1 MGGEQD
7 MRKMG
12 GLKRWMPITYWTF
25 VIGSL
30 AIAGIPPLAGF
41 FSKDEILA
49 AAAIDGQWL
58 LYLVGLATAALTA
71 FYMFRAVLL
80 TFHGEFRG
88 TEEQRHHLHESPK
101 SITVPLVVLAVGSV
115 VAGWIGIPAVMTFG
129 ADVNWLHHFLE
140 PVIAVI
146 PAVEVAEH
154 HLPLAVEWL
163 LIVVAVAVAAGSIFL
178 AWKLYHRDRPLEGE
192 DRLVRT
198 LGPAHPVL
206 ANKYWVDELY
216 DAAVVRP
223 LAWLAERFWKL
234 VDGVLIDGTLHL
246 GASLADLT
254 GSLGRFSTTGNA
266 RTYLLYFF
274 LGALV
279 LAGWVVVF

>member
-1 MGGEQD
+1 

-25 VIGSL
+25 VVGAL

-49 AAAIDGQWL
+49 AAALDGQWL

-80 TFHGEFRG
+80 TFHGSFRG
-88 TEEQRHHLHESPK
+88 TEEQRHHLHESPP
-101 SITVPLVVLAVGSV
+101 SMTVPLLVLAVGSV
-115 VAGWIGIPAVMTFG
+115 IAGWIGIPAVMTFG
-129 ADVNWLHHFLE
+129 ADINWLHHFLE
-140 PVIAVI
+140 PVIAAI
-146 PAVEVAEH
+146 PGAEGAGVEVEEH

-163 LIVVAVAVAAGSIFL
+163 LIAVAVAVAAGSIFL
-178 AWKLYHRDRPLEGE
+178 AWTLYHRERPLDGE

-216 DAAVVRP
+216 DAFVVRP
-223 LAWLAERFWKL
+223 LAWIADRFWKV
-234 VDGVLIDGTLHL
+234 VDGVLIDGSLHL
-246 GASLADLT
+246 GASLADLA

-279 LAGWVVVF
+279 LAGWVVML